1 MRLSDQEQRAL
12 VQRARGDDPVDGAAA
27 LQALLGDFRGPALAA
42 AHKTLAACGVDG
54 AHAEEVLQEAILKFL
69 RRGLRDYRG
78 AAAPR
83 TYFVRIAVNA
93 ALDTARRLART
104 GELDETRPPA
114 QLWAAPS
121 AEEGLSAAQ
130 RRQALER
137 CLEQLDGRY
146 RRPVE
151 LYYLEEA
158 GDCAVCGGALG
169 ISKSAFMQ
177 RLSRARIK
185 LADCIRR
192 RLR

>member
-12 VQRARGDDPVDGAAA
+12 VQRARGDDPVAGAEA
-27 LQALLGDFRGPALAA
+27 LQALLDDFRGPALAA
-42 AHKTLAACGVDG
+42 AHKTLAACGIDG
-54 AHAEEVLQEAILKFL
+54 AHAEEVLQEASLKFF
-69 RRGLRDYRG
+69 RRGLSDYRG

-93 ALDTARRLART
+93 ALDAGRRLART
-104 GELDETRPPA
+104 GELDEGRPPA
-114 QLWAAPS
+114 QLSAAPS
-121 AEEGLSAAQ
+121 AEEDLSAAQ

-137 CLEQLDGRY
+137 CLEQLEPRY

-151 LYYLEEA
+151 LYYLEEV
-158 GDCAVCGGALG
+158 GECGACGEELG

-177 RLSRARIK
+177 RLSRARVK